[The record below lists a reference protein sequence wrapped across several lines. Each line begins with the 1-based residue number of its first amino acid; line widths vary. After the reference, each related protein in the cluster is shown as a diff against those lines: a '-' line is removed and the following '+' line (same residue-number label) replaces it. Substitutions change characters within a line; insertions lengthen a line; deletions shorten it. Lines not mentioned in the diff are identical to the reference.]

1 MLRRHAH
8 YSARRTPSVVDS
20 EPALKQPSVKQPK
33 AHEGIAGI
41 AARVGPERA
50 GAILRSSQV
59 AMAFEALGDRWSAL
73 MLREIFLG
81 ARRFEEL
88 VAATGANRAT
98 LTSRLRSLVDE
109 GILHR
114 HPYQVRPTRYEYRLT
129 RMGADLYPTAL
140 MYWLWERR
148 YGGSSPD
155 MPQRAGA
162 PAVRQEDGAAARL
175 PRRAASR
182 STSAASVS
190 KSSRSRTSG
199 RSACR
204 STACTSAPTRGAR
217 SRRARCTSST

>member
-1 MLRRHAH
+1 MGTLLISPAEMKNVPISI
-8 YSARRTPSVVDS
+8 YSASRMKR
-20 EPALKQPSVKQPK
+20 PAVKQPK

-148 YGGSSPD
+148 YGGKQSDVPRD
-155 MPQRAGA
+155 LVHRLCGKKATPLLICRACSE
-162 PAVRQEDGAAARL
+162 PIDI
-175 PRRAASR
+175 R
-182 STSAASVS
+182 SIRVE
-190 KSSRSRTSG
+190 
-199 RSACR
+199 
-204 STACTSAPTRGAR
+204 
-217 SRRARCTSST
+217 

>member
-1 MLRRHAH
+1 MGIVPAAVVLRPHAL
-8 YSARRTPSVVDS
+8 YSAPRM
-20 EPALKQPSVKQPK
+20 KQLAVNQPK
-33 AHEGIAGI
+33 ATEGIAGS
-41 AARVGPERA
+41 AAQGGPERA

-88 VAATGANRAT
+88 IAATGANRAT
-98 LTSRLRSLVDE
+98 LTSRLRALVDE

-148 YGGSSPD
+148 YGGSQSEIP
-155 MPQRAGA
+155 RELGH
-162 PAVRQEDGAAARL
+162 RL
-175 PRRAASR
+175 C
-182 STSAASVS
+182 
-190 KSSRSRTSG
+190 G
-199 RSACR
+199 Q
-204 STACTSAPTRGAR
+204 
-217 SRRARCTSST
+217 